1 MPRGDDSR
9 PPGTDAFFP
18 PGRATPVT
26 ANTQQERKLA
36 RNVAVIYAVLVGM
49 WIFLSSGIPVGFI
62 LGIEVAETAW
72 LQSFAGWFFVVS
84 SAWLLYLMVNR
95 HLTSVRESE
104 AALKLRDR
112 AIESS
117 VNAIVITDARAPGE
131 PIVYV
136 NPAFERIT
144 GFSAAEAVGRDWIF
158 LYGDDAD
165 QPGLEGIRA
174 ALRNQREGHAVLRNY
189 RKDGS
194 LFWNELFVA
203 PVRDPDGG
211 VSHFVGVLND
221 ITDNRRYQEEL
232 EHQANHDSLTDL
244 PNRNL
249 LRDRIGQAIVF
260 ADRYDQVAVIAF
272 LDLDNFKLVNDSL
285 GHDAGDQLLKLAAG
299 RLASLLRASDTVARI
314 GGDEFVLVLHFS
326 EGDGMIGQHIQRL
339 LTAIAQPFSINGREV
354 FVTCSV
360 GVSIYPQDG
369 RDGDT
374 LLKNADAAMY
384 RAKEQGK
391 NTFQFYTREL
401 NERVSERLDLE
412 SDLRR
417 ALERGELAVYY
428 QPQVELATGRI
439 VGAEALVRWR
449 HPSRGAVEPGR
460 FVMIAEE
467 TGLIVPIGD
476 WILRTACEQIK
487 AWQGAGLA
495 PLVVAVNLSARQF
508 RQTQLADMVE
518 AVLSDTRVEPRF
530 LELELTETVVMHDPQ
545 EAEIALRRLKSLGL
559 RVAIDDFGSGYSSL
573 NYLKRFPIDKLK
585 IDGSFVQDLPE
596 SGDSAAIVLAV
607 ISLGHSLGL
616 RVIAEGVERRS
627 QAAFLRAHGCDEI
640 QGYYYG
646 APMPAPEFTELLRS
660 PPALDAG
667 EAA

>member
-1 MPRGDDSR
+1 MTTNSQR
-9 PPGTDAFFP
+9 
-18 PGRATPVT
+18 
-26 ANTQQERKLA
+26 ERKLA
-36 RNVAVIYAVLVGM
+36 RNVAVIYALLVGM

-72 LQSFAGWFFVVS
+72 LQSLTGWFFVVS

-117 VNAIVITDARAPGE
+117 VNAIVITDARAAGE

-144 GFSAAEAVGRDWIF
+144 GFSASEAVGRDWTF
-158 LYGDDAD
+158 LHGDDTD
-165 QPGLEGIRA
+165 QPGLEGVRA
-174 ALRNQREGHAVLRNY
+174 AIRSRREGHAVLRNY

-203 PVRDPDGG
+203 PVRDPEGG
-211 VSHFVGVLND
+211 VTHFVGVLND

-272 LDLDNFKLVNDSL
+272 LDLDNFKLINDSL

-326 EGDGMIGQHIQRL
+326 DGDGMIGQHIQRL
-339 LTAIAQPFSINGREV
+339 LTAIAQPFIINGREV

-374 LLKNADAAMY
+374 LLRNADAAMY

-401 NERVSERLDLE
+401 NERVGERLDLE

-428 QPQVELATGRI
+428 QPQVELASGRI

-449 HPSRGAVEPGR
+449 HPSRGAVDPGR

-487 AWQGAGLA
+487 AWLGAGLP

-518 AVLSDTRVEPRF
+518 AVLSETGVDPRF
-530 LELELTETVVMHDPQ
+530 LELELTETVVMHDPK
-545 EAEIALRRLKSLGL
+545 EAEAALRRLKSMGL

-596 SGDSAAIVLAV
+596 NGDSAAIVLAV

-616 RVIAEGVERRS
+616 RVIAEGVERKS

-660 PPALDAG
+660 PRALDPG

>member
-1 MPRGDDSR
+1 M
-9 PPGTDAFFP
+9 T
-18 PGRATPVT
+18 T
-26 ANTQQERKLA
+26 NTRREKRLA
-36 RNVAVIYAVLVGM
+36 RNVAVVYGLLVGM
-49 WIFLSSGIPVGFI
+49 WIFVASGIPVGFV
-62 LGIEVAETAW
+62 LGIQVEENAW

-104 AALKLRDR
+104 AALRLRDR

-117 VNAIVITDARAPGE
+117 VNAIIITDARAAGE

-144 GFSAAEAVGRDWIF
+144 GFPATEAVGRNWSF
-158 LYGDDAD
+158 LHGDDTD
-165 QPGLEGIRA
+165 QPALENVRA
-174 ALRNQREGHAVLRNY
+174 AIRGQREGHGVLRNY

-203 PVRDPDGG
+203 PVRDSDGS

-249 LRDRIGQAIVF
+249 LRDRINQAIVF
-260 ADRYDQVAVIAF
+260 ADRYAQAVVIAF

-299 RLASLLRASDTVARI
+299 RLASCLRASDTVARI
-314 GGDEFVLVLHFS
+314 GGDEFVLVLHFTA
-326 EGDGMIGQHIQRL
+326 GDGMVGQHIQRL
-339 LTAIAQPFSINGREV
+339 LSAIAQPFIVNGREV

-360 GVSIYPQDG
+360 GVSVYPQDG

-374 LLKNADAAMY
+374 LLRNADAAMY

-391 NTFQFYTREL
+391 NGFQFYTREL

-476 WILRTACEQIK
+476 WILRTACEQVK

-508 RQTQLADMVE
+508 RQTQLADIVE
-518 AVLSDTRVEPRF
+518 SVLSDTGVEPRF

-545 EAEIALRRLKSLGL
+545 EAEIALRRLKSMGL

-627 QAAFLRAHGCDEI
+627 QAGFLRAHGCDEI
-640 QGYYYG
+640 QGYYYS
-646 APMPAPEFTELLRS
+646 APMPAQEFTELLRD
-660 PPALDAG
+660 PPAMETG

>member
-1 MPRGDDSR
+1 M
-9 PPGTDAFFP
+9 T
-18 PGRATPVT
+18 T
-26 ANTQQERKLA
+26 NTRREKRLA
-36 RNVAVIYAVLVGM
+36 RNVAVVYGLLVGM
-49 WIFLSSGIPVGFI
+49 WIFVASGIPVGFV
-62 LGIEVAETAW
+62 LGIQVEENAW

-104 AALKLRDR
+104 VALRLRDR

-117 VNAIVITDARAPGE
+117 VNAIVITDARAAGE

-144 GFSAAEAVGRDWIF
+144 GFPATEAVGRNWSF
-158 LYGDDAD
+158 LHGDDTD
-165 QPGLEGIRA
+165 QPALENVRA
-174 ALRNQREGHAVLRNY
+174 AIRGQREGHGVLRNY

-203 PVRDPDGG
+203 PVRDSDGS

-249 LRDRIGQAIVF
+249 LRDRINQAIVF
-260 ADRYDQVAVIAF
+260 ADRYAQAVVIAF

-299 RLASLLRASDTVARI
+299 RLASCLRASDTVARI
-314 GGDEFVLVLHFS
+314 GGDEFVLVLHFTA
-326 EGDGMIGQHIQRL
+326 GDGMVGQHIQRL
-339 LTAIAQPFSINGREV
+339 LSAIAQPFIVNGREV

-360 GVSIYPQDG
+360 GVSVYPQDG

-374 LLKNADAAMY
+374 LLRNADAAMY

-391 NTFQFYTREL
+391 NGFQFYTREL

-487 AWQGAGLA
+487 AWQGAGLP

-508 RQTQLADMVE
+508 RQTQLADIVE
-518 AVLSDTRVEPRF
+518 SVLSDTGVEPRF

-545 EAEIALRRLKSLGL
+545 EAEIALRRLKSMGL

-627 QAAFLRAHGCDEI
+627 QAGFLRAHGCDEI
-640 QGYYYG
+640 QGYYYS
-646 APMPAPEFTELLRS
+646 APMPAQEFTELLRD
-660 PPALDAG
+660 PPAMETG

>member
-1 MPRGDDSR
+1 M
-9 PPGTDAFFP
+9 T
-18 PGRATPVT
+18 T
-26 ANTQQERKLA
+26 NTRREKRLA
-36 RNVAVIYAVLVGM
+36 RNVAVVYGLLVGM
-49 WIFLSSGIPVGFI
+49 WIFVASGIPVGFV
-62 LGIEVAETAW
+62 LGIQVEENAW

-104 AALKLRDR
+104 AALRLRDR

-117 VNAIVITDARAPGE
+117 VNAIIITDARAAGE

-144 GFSAAEAVGRDWIF
+144 GFPATEAVGRNWSF
-158 LYGDDAD
+158 LHGDDTD
-165 QPGLEGIRA
+165 QPALENVRA
-174 ALRNQREGHAVLRNY
+174 AIRGQREGHGVLRNY

-203 PVRDPDGG
+203 PVRDSDGS

-249 LRDRIGQAIVF
+249 LRDRINQAIVF
-260 ADRYDQVAVIAF
+260 ADRYAQAVVIAF

-299 RLASLLRASDTVARI
+299 RLASCLRASDTVARI
-314 GGDEFVLVLHFS
+314 GGDEFVLVLHFTA
-326 EGDGMIGQHIQRL
+326 GDGMVGQHIQRL
-339 LTAIAQPFSINGREV
+339 LSAIAQPFIINGREV

-360 GVSIYPQDG
+360 GVSVYPQDG

-374 LLKNADAAMY
+374 LLRNADAAMY

-391 NTFQFYTREL
+391 NGFQFYTREL

-449 HPSRGAVEPGR
+449 HPSRGAVEPER

-487 AWQGAGLA
+487 AWQGASLP

-508 RQTQLADMVE
+508 RQTQLADIVE
-518 AVLSDTRVEPRF
+518 SVLSDTGVEPRF

-545 EAEIALRRLKSLGL
+545 EAEIALRRLKSMGL

-627 QAAFLRAHGCDEI
+627 QAGFLRAHGCDEI
-640 QGYYYG
+640 QGYYYS
-646 APMPAPEFTELLRS
+646 APMPAQEFTALLRD
-660 PPALDAG
+660 PPAMETG

>member
-1 MPRGDDSR
+1 MTTNSQR
-9 PPGTDAFFP
+9 
-18 PGRATPVT
+18 
-26 ANTQQERKLA
+26 ERKLA

-72 LQSFAGWFFVVS
+72 LQSFTGWFFVVS

-117 VNAIVITDARAPGE
+117 VNAIVITDARAAGE

-144 GFSAAEAVGRDWIF
+144 GFSAAEAVGRDWTF
-158 LYGDDAD
+158 LHGDDTD

-174 ALRNQREGHAVLRNY
+174 AIRSQREGHAILRNY

-194 LFWNELFVA
+194 LFWNEVFVA
-203 PVRDPDGG
+203 PVRDPEGG
-211 VSHFVGVLND
+211 VTHFVGVLND

-260 ADRYDQVAVIAF
+260 ADRYAQVAVIAF
-272 LDLDNFKLVNDSL
+272 LDLDNFKLINDSL

-326 EGDGMIGQHIQRL
+326 DGDGMIGQHIQRL
-339 LTAIAQPFSINGREV
+339 LTSIAQPFTINGREV

-374 LLKNADAAMY
+374 LLRNADAAMY

-401 NERVSERLDLE
+401 NERVGERLDLE

-449 HPSRGAVEPGR
+449 HPSRGAVDPGR

-487 AWQGAGLA
+487 AWLGAGLP

-508 RQTQLADMVE
+508 RQTQLADIVE
-518 AVLSDTRVEPRF
+518 AVLSETGVEPRF
-530 LELELTETVVMHDPQ
+530 LELELTETVVMHDPK
-545 EAEIALRRLKSLGL
+545 EAEAALRRLKSMGL

-596 SGDSAAIVLAV
+596 NGDSAAIVLAV

-616 RVIAEGVERRS
+616 RVIAEGVERKS

-646 APMPAPEFTELLRS
+646 APMPASEFTELLRS

>member
-1 MPRGDDSR
+1 MTTTSQREKR
-9 PPGTDAFFP
+9 I
-18 PGRATPVT
+18 
-26 ANTQQERKLA
+26 A
-36 RNVAVIYAVLVGM
+36 RNVAVVYAFLVGM
-49 WIFLSSGIPVGFI
+49 WIFVSSGIPVGFI
-62 LGIEVAETAW
+62 LGIEVAESAW
-72 LQSFAGWFFVVS
+72 LQSFTGWFFVVS
-84 SAWLLYLMVNR
+84 SAWLLYLMMNR

-117 VNAIVITDARAPGE
+117 VNAIIITDARAPGE

-144 GFSAAEAVGRDWIF
+144 GFLATEAVGRNWSF
-158 LYGDDAD
+158 LHGDDTD
-165 QPGLEGIRA
+165 QAGLENIRA
-174 ALRNQREGHAVLRNY
+174 AIRGTREGHAVLRNY

-203 PVRDPDGG
+203 PVRDPEGG

-232 EHQANHDSLTDL
+232 EHQANHDSLTGL

-249 LRDRIGQAIVF
+249 LRDRISQAIVF

-285 GHDAGDQLLKLAAG
+285 GHDAGDQMLKLAAG
-299 RLASLLRASDTVARI
+299 RLASSLRASDTVARI
-314 GGDEFVLVLHFS
+314 GGDEFVLVLHFAA
-326 EGDGMIGQHIQRL
+326 GDGMIGQHVQRL
-339 LTAIAQPFSINGREV
+339 LTSIAQPFNINGREV

-369 RDGDT
+369 KDGDT

-391 NTFQFYTREL
+391 NTFQFFTREL

-417 ALERGELAVYY
+417 ALERGEFAVYY
-428 QPQVELATGRI
+428 QPQVDLVTGRI

-449 HPSRGAVEPGR
+449 HPSRGAVAPGR
-460 FVMIAEE
+460 FVAIAEE
-467 TGLIVPIGD
+467 TGLIVPIGE

-487 AWQGAGLA
+487 AWQQAGLP
-495 PLVVAVNLSARQF
+495 PLAVAVNLSARQF
-508 RQTQLADMVE
+508 REAQLAELVE
-518 AVLSDTRVEPRF
+518 SVLADTGVEPGL
-530 LELELTETVVMHDPQ
+530 LELELTETVLMRNPE
-545 EAEIALRRLKSLGL
+545 EAETALRHLKSMGL

-596 SGDSAAIVLAV
+596 SEDGSAIVLAV

-616 RVIAEGVERRS
+616 RVIAEGVERRR
-627 QAAFLRAHGCDEI
+627 QAEFLRAHGCDEL

-646 APMPAPEFTELLRS
+646 APMPAEEFAELLRN
-660 PPALDAG
+660 PPALDEG